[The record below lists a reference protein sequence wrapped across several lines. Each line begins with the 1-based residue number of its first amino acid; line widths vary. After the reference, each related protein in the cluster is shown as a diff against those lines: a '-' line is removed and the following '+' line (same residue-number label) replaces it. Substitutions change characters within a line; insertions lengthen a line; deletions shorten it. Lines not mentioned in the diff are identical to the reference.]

1 MQVSGTLRENSS
13 SKKNILEIKCVI
25 CNKFTKKKKNYDKYR
40 LEVDSQG
47 ETFSKI
53 TKNQFDDVYSR
64 ILDNTDVQKLYSKD
78 LYYHSKSIGNYVQK
92 TERIDNSND
101 RSNSNEVKDLTHRG
115 PEALDKIVAS
125 LASALH
131 SGSGFKL
138 SEVRDKVNEIAHP
151 NQIYT
156 ARKTIFSISKCSEK
170 MVFQK
175 KVALEYDLSRIVKKD
190 DNSVPRKYDL
200 IL

>member
-1 MQVSGTLRENSS
+1 MSFAINLQ
-13 SKKNILEIKCVI
+13 
-25 CNKFTKKKKNYDKYR
+25 KKKKNYDKHR

-64 ILDNTDVQKLYSKD
+64 ILDNTDVQKLCSTD

-92 TERIDNSND
+92 TERIDNSNE
-101 RSNSNEVKDLTHRG
+101 RSNSNEVKDLAHRST
-115 PEALDKIVAS
+115 EALDKIVAS
-125 LASALH
+125 LASALD

-138 SEVRDKVNEIAHP
+138 SEVRDKVNEIVHP
-151 NQIYT
+151 NQMHT
-156 ARKTIFSISKCSEK
+156 ARKTIFSFSKCSEK

-175 KVALEYDLSRIVKKD
+175 KIALEYDLSRIVKKD
-190 DNSVPRKYDL
+190 DISFPRKYDL